1 MLPVAVPSN
10 VMAATAFYPVLLAG
24 GSGTRFWPRSRRARA
39 KQVLSLDGEQSMIQQ
54 TVQRLVPLAPRDNFW
69 IITNDLLAE
78 TLQEQLGEVPA
89 SQMLLEPAARNTAPA
104 AGLAAFLLE
113 RTDPEGV
120 LGMFPADHVVSDED
134 SFRAT
139 LHAGIELASQDSNI
153 VVLGIRPT
161 RPETGYGYI
170 EIGSETAPGVNR
182 VRRFTEKPNLSRAE
196 EFVTGGNFLWNSGI
210 FLWKASTLANA
221 IREHLSETAPFLEQ
235 IAAAFGTPRFE
246 AAFAELYP
254 QCENISLDY
263 AVLEPR
269 STKGEHQSNIFCLPA
284 SFGWNDLGSWAA
296 LYDHQCNGF
305 KDTNVIESDGTYA
318 LQSRGN
324 YVYSPKKFV
333 ALVGVEDL
341 VVVQT
346 EDALLITTRQHSQ
359 DVSKVVKHLKEIS
372 REELI

>member
-1 MLPVAVPSN
+1 
-10 VMAATAFYPVLLAG
+10 
-24 GSGTRFWPRSRRARA
+24 
-39 KQVLSLDGEQSMIQQ
+39 MIQQ
-54 TVQRLVPLAPRDNFW
+54 TVQRLLPLASRDHFW
-69 IITNDLLAE
+69 VITNDLLAD
-78 TLQEQLGEVPA
+78 TLIEQLGEIPA

-113 RTDPEGV
+113 RTDPEAV
-120 LGMFPADHVVSDED
+120 LGMFPADHVVSDEAA
-134 SFRAT
+134 FRST
-139 LHAGIELASQDSNI
+139 LTKGIELAAQNSNI

-170 EIGSETAPGVNR
+170 EIGGEVTPGVNR

-196 EFVTGGNFLWNSGI
+196 EFVDKGNFLWNGGI
-210 FLWKASTLANA
+210 FLWKAATLASA

-235 IAAAFGTPRFE
+235 IAAAFGTPQFE
-246 AAFAELYP
+246 QVFAELYP

-269 STKGEHQSNIFCLPA
+269 STKGEHHSNIFCLPA

-296 LYDHQCNGF
+296 LYDHQLDGA
-305 KDTNVIESDGTYA
+305 KDTNVVEAGGKYA
-318 LQSRGN
+318 LQSAGN
-324 YVYSPKKFV
+324 YVYAPGRFV
-333 ALVGVEDL
+333 ALLGVDDM

-346 EDALLITTRQHSQ
+346 DDALLITTRQHAQ
-359 DVSKVVKHLKEIS
+359 DVNKVVMHLKEIS